1 MRCRLGTRAACLALW
16 LGACQQVERAPSSAQ
31 TQAQAQVQPG
41 AEAPAPASEPAS
53 EPAAIERGRVALG
66 AYECNRCHRIADVDA
81 APLDMDCAGCHEAI
95 VTGTYDAPPDQL
107 AHWRGNLHSLL
118 DVPTLSS
125 TDRFRR
131 SWVATFLAS
140 THEIRPHMHAS
151 MPRLSLSPQDAEA
164 IAAFLVPTA
173 EARAPMLGDLERGRG
188 VIEAK
193 GCATCHRFEGVP
205 ALAAPPPPI
214 ELDAHT
220 FSRGARLAPD
230 LRHTRERLRPAALVQ
245 WLRDPSSVKADAAMP
260 AIPMTEQ
267 EIADAAA
274 YLLHAPLDVPQR
286 GEIPQRLPVLER
298 PVTHAE
304 VDAEVFSK
312 ICRHCHASPEIVGGG
327 GPGFAGGFGLPAR
340 KLDLSSYDGLLLGSV
355 GDDGRRRSLFK
366 PPDALRD
373 GTPRLVAHLW
383 ARHAEVAG
391 RPVEGIRGMPL
402 GLPPLSLEQIQLV
415 ETWIAQGRPR

>member
-1 MRCRLGTRAACLALW
+1 MRCGLGMRTTCLALW
-16 LGACQQVERAPSSAQ
+16 LGLGACQQVEPAPSSAQ
-31 TQAQAQVQPG
+31 AQAQAQAE
-41 AEAPAPASEPAS
+41 AEAPASASEPAPS
-53 EPAAIERGRVALG
+53 PAAIARGRVALG
-66 AYECNRCHRIADVDA
+66 AYECNRCHRIDGVEA
-81 APLDMDCAGCHEAI
+81 APLDLDCAGCHEAI
-95 VTGTYDAPPDQL
+95 VAGTYDAPPDQL

-131 SWVATFLAS
+131 SWVATFLTS
-140 THEIRPHMHAS
+140 THEIRPHLHAS
-151 MPRLSLSPQDAEA
+151 MPRLSLSQEDAEA
-164 IAAFLVPTA
+164 IAAFLVPTP
-173 EARAPMLGDLERGRG
+173 EAAAPTLGDLERGRE

-214 ELDAHT
+214 ELDAHA

-245 WLRDPSSVKADAAMP
+245 WLRDPSAVKADAAMP

-274 YLLHAPLDVPQR
+274 YLLLAPLDAPKR
-286 GEIPQRLPVLER
+286 SEIPQRLPVLDR

-304 VDAEVFSK
+304 VDTQVFSK
-312 ICRHCHASPEIVGGG
+312 ICRHCHASPEIVGDG
-327 GPGFAGGFGLPAR
+327 GPGVAGGFGLPAR

-366 PPDALRD
+366 PPDALHD
-373 GTPRLVAHLW
+373 DTPRLVAHLW

-402 GLPPLSLEQIQLV
+402 GLPPLSVEQIQLV